1 MSTYLIIFLKSRF
14 LRKFRERLSIS
25 QQTTT
30 NLDRPDSENQC
41 DQNVDT
47 IIQMADTAH
56 QIQGFWPMTTH
67 YRKKLVAV
75 IALSFLSFTSPL
87 LLIRSAGAESVSA
100 PKASSKEISSLI
112 EKFKS
117 NDEKELDAAIEKLIK
132 IGEPAIPALIEAL
145 REENLLVRRS
155 VAQALGGNG
164 NRAIPALVKAS
175 KDSDV
180 KVRRNAVNV
189 LRDIMRYYVSQE
201 LSEAKN
207 AVPQLIPLLKDSDAE
222 VRRSAASVLGNI
234 GTEAKNAVPQLIPL
248 LKDFDAGVRSSAAFA
263 LGRIGAE
270 AKTVVPQLIPLL
282 KDSDADV
289 RSSAASALESMGAE
303 AKTVVPQL
311 IPLLKDS
318 DADVRNSAAFALG
331 NIGAEAKT
339 VVPQLILLLKDSDA
353 DVRKSAANALG
364 RIGAEAKTAVPQLII
379 LLKDSD
385 AGVRS
390 SAAYALGRIGAEAK
404 TAVPQLILLLKDS
417 NAEVRRDAADV
428 LGRIGAEAK
437 TAVPQLIILLKDSDA
452 GVRSS
457 AAYAL
462 ENIGAEAKTAV
473 PQLISLLKDSDA
485 GVRSNATDALENI
498 ALSLQEKAKT
508 LTPSELNQA
517 VFNLESALKI
527 LEESTPERDKSSS
540 YYDSQSKKKIPNLR
554 AYINVLKAEQNANL
568 FNLIS
573 QNQWV
578 VVTIIYLIFFPSLWF
593 AILRLRPLWLL
604 RINDA
609 LKPYE
614 FKLPETWGG
623 APVRIRDLTF
633 ISIFIYRP
641 RVLDSWVLAHIET
654 VREQFSQ
661 RNTVKSRATYIPVSF
676 ELDDKKLPQLRGQDL
691 PAIFTKKRICLLIW
705 GEGGIGK
712 TSIACQIADW
722 AMEPDKTQRLCKHLM
737 IPILI
742 EEELDSK
749 VAEGKHPFF
758 EAIRGQ
764 LKSITNHPTP
774 IAEELLQ
781 KLLQQR
787 RILVIADHFSEM
799 AETTQKEI
807 DPNAADFPINA
818 LVVTSRLDST
828 MGKANKNT
836 LHPLRIEGSELSA
849 FMEKYLDKLG
859 KLNLFNGSQFHYAC
873 GDLAKLLEEI
883 RIQGRST
890 TVLFAKLYA
899 DVLVAKMEGNKSGK
913 LPENIPD
920 LMLSYLNELNR
931 DMVENKLTDITVH
944 EDAKLLAW
952 ECLKLTY
959 RPTSTKILDAINALS
974 AFHSQDVDRRFNYL
988 QEKLH
993 LMQTNVPSKENVR
1006 FVLDPVAEYLA
1017 GLHLVDI
1024 YGENES
1030 KWRDFL
1036 IDADFQNSP
1045 EAIKGFMLAVRDC
1058 YLAKIPGAR
1067 DTNFLPKEIAA
1078 RYNVSIAVPPQSPQA
1093 VSPG

>member
-1 MSTYLIIFLKSRF
+1 MTKRYR
-14 LRKFRERLSIS
+14 
-25 QQTTT
+25 QT
-30 NLDRPDSENQC
+30 
-41 DQNVDT
+41 
-47 IIQMADTAH
+47 
-56 QIQGFWPMTTH
+56 
-67 YRKKLVAV
+67 LVAV

-87 LLIRSAGAESVSA
+87 LLIRNATAGIPSEPTAN
-100 PKASSKEISSLI
+100 PKEIASLI
-112 EKFKS
+112 KNLKS
-117 NDEKELDAAIEKLIK
+117 NNERELDATIKKLEK
-132 IGEPAIPALIEAL
+132 IGEPAIPALIEAFQDQ
-145 REENLLVRRS
+145 NLLVRRS
-155 VAQALGGNG
+155 AAQVLKQIAGP
-164 NRAIPALVKAS
+164 AIPALTKALKNS
-175 KDSDV
+175 GPDV
-180 KVRRNAVNV
+180 R
-189 LRDIMRYYVSQE
+189 
-201 LSEAKN
+201 
-207 AVPQLIPLLKDSDAE
+207 SDAT
-222 VRRSAASVLGNI
+222 S
-234 GTEAKNAVPQLIPL
+234 
-248 LKDFDAGVRSSAAFA
+248 A
-263 LGRIGAE
+263 LGSINAE
-270 AKTVVPQLIPLL
+270 AKTVVPQLVPLLKDSEANVRSSAAYGFKRIGTEAKDAVPQLILRLQDSDVGVRRDAAYALGSISAEPKTIVPQLVPLL
-282 KDSDADV
+282 KDSDARV
-289 RSSAASALESMGAE
+289 RRDAAY
-303 AKTVVPQL
+303 
-311 IPLLKDS
+311 
-318 DADVRNSAAFALG
+318 ALG
-331 NIGAEAKT
+331 SIGAEAKT
-339 VVPQLILLLKDSDA
+339 IVPQLILLLKDSDT
-353 DVRKSAANALG
+353 DVRRSATSALG
-364 RIGAEAKTAVPQLII
+364 
-379 LLKDSD
+379 SM
-385 AGVRS
+385 
-390 SAAYALGRIGAEAK
+390 GAEAK

-417 NAEVRRDAADV
+417 DTDVRISAASALGSMGAEAKTAVPQLILLLKDSDTDVRRSAASALGSMGAEAKTAVPQLILLLKDSDTDV
-428 LGRIGAEAK
+428 RISAASALGSIGAEAK
-437 TAVPQLIILLKDSDA
+437 TAVPQLIPLLKDSDTD
-452 GVRSS
+452 VRRS
-457 AAYAL
+457 ATSAL
-462 ENIGAEAKTAV
+462 GSIGAEAKAAV
-473 PQLISLLKDSDA
+473 SQLVPLLKDSDTD
-485 GVRSNATDALENI
+485 VRFSGAYALESI

-508 LTPSELNQA
+508 LTSQELSQ
-517 VFNLESALKI
+517 VISNLESALKI
-527 LEESTPERDKSSS
+527 LVEPQADF
-540 YYDSQSKKKIPNLR
+540 SKTTIANLR
-554 AYINVLKAEQNANL
+554 VYIKNLKAEQNANL

-578 VVTIIYLIFFPSLWF
+578 AATIIYLIFFPSLWF

-641 RVLDSWVLAHIET
+641 RVLDSWISAHIET
-654 VREQFSQ
+654 VREQFAQ

-722 AMEPDKTQRLCKHLM
+722 AMEPDKTKRLCKHLM

-742 EEELDSK
+742 EEELETK

-774 IAEELLQ
+774 ISEELLQ

-899 DVLVAKMEGNKSGK
+899 DVLVAKMEGNKSGN

-959 RPTSTKILDAINALS
+959 RPTSTKIQDAINTLS
-974 AFHSQDVDRRFNYL
+974 TFEPQDVERRFKYL
-988 QEKLH
+988 E
-993 LMQTNVPSKENVR
+993 
-1006 FVLDPVAEYLA
+1006 
-1017 GLHLVDI
+1017 
-1024 YGENES
+1024 
-1030 KWRDFL
+1030 
-1036 IDADFQNSP
+1036 
-1045 EAIKGFMLAVRDC
+1045 
-1058 YLAKIPGAR
+1058 
-1067 DTNFLPKEIAA
+1067 
-1078 RYNVSIAVPPQSPQA
+1078 
-1093 VSPG
+1093 

>member
-1 MSTYLIIFLKSRF
+1 
-14 LRKFRERLSIS
+14 
-25 QQTTT
+25 
-30 NLDRPDSENQC
+30 
-41 DQNVDT
+41 
-47 IIQMADTAH
+47 MADTAH

-67 YRKKLVAV
+67 YRKKIVAV

-87 LLIRSAGAESVSA
+87 LLIRSAVAESVSA
-100 PKASSKEISSLI
+100 AKASSKEISSLI
-112 EKFKS
+112 EKLKS
-117 NDEKELDAAIEKLIK
+117 NDEKELDAAIEKLVK

-145 REENLLVRRS
+145 REKNLLVRRS
-155 VAQALGGNG
+155 VAQVLGRNG
-164 NRAIPALVKAS
+164 NRAIPALVNAS

-180 KVRRNAVNV
+180 KLRRNAVNV
-189 LRDIMRYYVSQE
+189 LGEIMNGYRYVRE
-201 LSEAKN
+201 DLSEAKN
-207 AVPQLIPLLKDSDAE
+207 AVPQLIPLLKDSDAD
-222 VRRSAASVLGNI
+222 VRSSAARALGTM
-234 GTEAKNAVPQLIPL
+234 GAEAKNAVPQLIL
-248 LKDFDAGVRSSAAFA
+248 
-263 LGRIGAE
+263 
-270 AKTVVPQLIPLL
+270 LL

-289 RSSAASALESMGAE
+289 RSSAASALGNIPAKH
-303 AKTVVPQL
+303 KTVVPQL

-318 DADVRNSAAFALG
+318 DAGVRSSAARALENMGAEAAKTAMPQLILLIKDSDINVRRSATSALQNIGAEAKTAVPQLILLLKDSDINVRSNAADVLGSIGAEAKTAVPQLIPLLKDSDAVVRLSATSALRRIGAEAKTAMPQLIPLLKDSDIFMRSNAADVLG

-339 VVPQLILLLKDSDA
+339 AVPQLILLLKDSDA
-353 DVRKSAANALG
+353 DVRSNAA
-364 RIGAEAKTAVPQLII
+364 RV
-379 LLKDSD
+379 
-385 AGVRS
+385 
-390 SAAYALGRIGAEAK
+390 LGRIGAEAK

-417 NAEVRRDAADV
+417 DINVGRSATKA
-428 LGRIGAEAK
+428 LGSMGAEAK
-437 TAVPQLIILLKDSDA
+437 TAVPQLILLLKDSDKL
-452 GVRSS
+452 RTS

-462 ENIGAEAKTAV
+462 E
-473 PQLISLLKDSDA
+473 D
-485 GVRSNATDALENI
+485 I
-498 ALSLQEKAKT
+498 ALSLQEKANT
-508 LTPSELNQA
+508 LTPSQLNQA
-517 VFNLESALKI
+517 VSNLESALKI
-527 LEESTPERDKSSS
+527 LEPYEAERDDQYISVDDESV
-540 YYDSQSKKKIPNLR
+540 KKRTIANLR
-554 AYINVLKAEQNANL
+554 VYIKNLKAEQNAKL
-568 FNLIS
+568 FNLMS

-578 VVTIIYLIFFPSLWF
+578 AATIIYLIFFPSLWF

-641 RVLDSWVLAHIET
+641 RVLDSWVSAHIET
-654 VREQFSQ
+654 VREQFAQ

-691 PAIFTKKRICLLIW
+691 PTIFTKKRICLLIW

-722 AMEPDKTQRLCKHLM
+722 AMERDKTQRLCKHLM

-749 VAEGKHPFF
+749 VAAGKHPFF

-899 DVLVAKMEGNKSGK
+899 DVLVAKMEGNKTGK

-959 RPTSTKILDAINALS
+959 RPTSTKIEDAINALS
-974 AFHSQDVDRRFNYL
+974 AFNSQDVERRFNYL

-993 LMQTNVPSKENVR
+993 LIQTNVPSKENIR

-1024 YGENES
+1024 YGEDES
-1030 KWRDFL
+1030 KWRDFI

-1078 RYNVSIAVPPQSPQA
+1078 RYNVLITVPLQSPQA

>member
-1 MSTYLIIFLKSRF
+1 MSIGKLIQISNFQFISKSASP
-14 LRKFRERLSIS
+14 LTS
-25 QQTTT
+25 T
-30 NLDRPDSENQC
+30 NLERPDSGNQF
-41 DQNVDT
+41 DENVDT

-56 QIQGFWPMTTH
+56 KIQGFWPMTTR

-87 LLIRSAGAESVSA
+87 LLIRSAAAESVSA

-112 EKFKS
+112 EKLKS
-117 NDEKELDAAIEKLIK
+117 NDEKELDAAIEKLVK
-132 IGEPAIPALIEAL
+132 IGEPAIPDLIEAL
-145 REENLLVRRS
+145 QDKNLLVRRS
-155 VAQALGGNG
+155 VTHVLQRNGG
-164 NRAIPALVKAS
+164 RAIPGLVKAL

-180 KVRRNAVNV
+180 KVRRNSVNV
-189 LRDIMRYYVSQE
+189 LKTIVGKRFLPEQS
-201 LSEAKN
+201 SEAKN

-222 VRRSAASVLGNI
+222 VRNTAASALGSM
-234 GTEAKNAVPQLIPL
+234 GAEAKIAVPQLILL
-248 LKDFDAGVRSSAAFA
+248 LKDSDAGVRRSAAYA
-263 LGRIGAE
+263 LGEIGAE
-270 AKTVVPQLIPLL
+270 AKTAVPQLIPLL
-282 KDSDADV
+282 KDSDAYV
-289 RSSAASALESMGAE
+289 RSNTAFALRSIGAE
-303 AKTVVPQL
+303 AKTAVPQL
-311 IPLLKDS
+311 ILLLKDSYAEVRINAADVLGSIGAEAKTAVPQLLLLLKDS
-318 DADVRNSAAFALG
+318 DIRVRGSSAEALG
-331 NIGAEAKT
+331 KIGAEAQT
-339 VVPQLILLLKDSDA
+339 VVPQLILLLKDSDT
-353 DVRKSAANALG
+353 LG
-364 RIGAEAKTAVPQLII
+364 QIGA
-379 LLKDSD
+379 
-385 AGVRS
+385 
-390 SAAYALGRIGAEAK
+390 ALTLGQIGAEAK

-417 NAEVRRDAADV
+417 NA
-428 LGRIGAEAK
+428 
-437 TAVPQLIILLKDSDA
+437 S
-452 GVRSS
+452 VRSS
-457 AAYAL
+457 AASAL
-462 ENIGAEAKTAV
+462 E
-473 PQLISLLKDSDA
+473 S
-485 GVRSNATDALENI
+485 I

-517 VFNLESALKI
+517 VSNLESALKI
-527 LEESTPERDKSSS
+527 LEQYKPKRDDRYFSEREGENKR
-540 YYDSQSKKKIPNLR
+540 KIANLR
-554 AYINVLKAEQNANL
+554 VYIKNLKAEQNAKL

-578 VVTIIYLIFFPSLWF
+578 AATIIYLIFFPSLWF

-641 RVLDSWVLAHIET
+641 RVLDSWVSAHIET
-654 VREQFSQ
+654 VREQFAQ

-676 ELDDKKLPQLRGQDL
+676 ELDDKKLPLLRGQDL

-722 AMEPDKTQRLCKHLM
+722 AMEPDKTKRLCKHLM

-787 RILVIADHFSEM
+787 RILVVVDHFSEM

-859 KLNLFNGSQFHYAC
+859 KLSLFNGSQFHYVC

-899 DVLVAKMEGNKSGK
+899 DVLIAKMEGVKDQN
-913 LPENIPD
+913 LPQNIPD
-920 LMLSYLNELNR
+920 LMLAYLKELNR
-931 DMVENKLTDITVH
+931 DVAENKLTNRTVY
-944 EDAKLLAW
+944 EDAQLLAW

-959 RPTSTKILDAINALS
+959 RPASTKIKDAINALS
-974 AFHSQDVDRRFNYL
+974 VLNSQNAEQRLNYL
-988 QEKLH
+988 EDKLH
-993 LMQTNVPSKENVR
+993 LLQTNLPSQENIR

-1017 GLHLVDI
+1017 GLHLVETYED
-1024 YGENES
+1024 NES

-1036 IDADFQNSP
+1036 IDADFQNAP
-1045 EAIKGFMLAVRDC
+1045 EAIKGFMFAVRDC
-1058 YLAKIPGAR
+1058 YLAKIPSAK
-1067 DTNFLPKEIAA
+1067 DTDFLPQQITS
-1078 RYNVSIAVPPQSPQA
+1078 RYNITITAVA
-1093 VSPG
+1093 VSP

>member
-1 MSTYLIIFLKSRF
+1 
-14 LRKFRERLSIS
+14 
-25 QQTTT
+25 
-30 NLDRPDSENQC
+30 
-41 DQNVDT
+41 
-47 IIQMADTAH
+47 
-56 QIQGFWPMTTH
+56 MTTR

-100 PKASSKEISSLI
+100 QKASSKEISSLI
-112 EKFKS
+112 QKLKS
-117 NDEKELDAAIEKLIK
+117 NDEREIDAAIEKLIK
-132 IGEPAIPALIEAL
+132 IGEPAIPALTEAL
-145 REENLLVRRS
+145 QDKNSLVGRS
-155 VAQALGGNG
+155 AAEVLAKIGPP
-164 NRAIPALVKAS
+164 AIPALAKGLKNSDPFVRIISAS
-175 KDSDV
+175 ALERIRAEAKTAVPLLVPALKDSEAR
-180 KVRRNAVNV
+180 VRSSAASA
-189 LRDIMRYYVSQE
+189 LGS
-201 LSEAKN
+201 LGAEAKT
-207 AVPQLIPLLKDSDAE
+207 AVPQLIPLLKDSDAN
-222 VRRSAASVLGNI
+222 VRFTATSALGKI
-234 GTEAKNAVPQLIPL
+234 GTEAKMAVPQLIPL
-248 LKDFDAGVRSSAAFA
+248 LKDFKAYVRGSAASA
-263 LGRIGAE
+263 LESIGAE

-282 KDSDADV
+282 KDSDASV
-289 RSSAASALESMGAE
+289 RFSAASAL
-303 AKTVVPQL
+303 K
-311 IPLLKDS
+311 K
-318 DADVRNSAAFALG
+318 
-331 NIGAEAKT
+331 IGAEAKT
-339 VVPQLILLLKDSDA
+339 VVPQLVPLLKDSDA
-353 DVRKSAANALG
+353 KMRSSAAFVLGSIAAEAKTTVPQLIPLLQDSQADVRISVASALG
-364 RIGAEAKTAVPQLII
+364 DIGVEAKTAVPQLIP
-379 LLKDSD
+379 LLQDSQAD
-385 AGVRS
+385 VRI
-390 SAAYALGRIGAEAK
+390 SATEALG
-404 TAVPQLILLLKDS
+404 
-417 NAEVRRDAADV
+417 
-428 LGRIGAEAK
+428 
-437 TAVPQLIILLKDSDA
+437 
-452 GVRSS
+452 
-457 AAYAL
+457 
-462 ENIGAEAKTAV
+462 NIGAEAKAAV
-473 PQLISLLKDSDA
+473 PQLIPLLKDSNPVVPSRAASALGKIGAEAKAAVPQLIPLLQDSQA
-485 GVRSNATDALENI
+485 DVRSSATYALESI

-508 LTPSELNQA
+508 LTSAELNQA
-517 VFNLESALKI
+517 VSNLESALKI
-527 LEESTPERDKSSS
+527 LAEPKA
-540 YYDSQSKKKIPNLR
+540 DSQTTIANLR
-554 AYINVLKAEQNANL
+554 AYLSILKAEQNARL
-568 FNLIS
+568 FNVIT

-578 VVTIIYLIFFPSLWF
+578 AATIIYLIFFPSLWF

-633 ISIFIYRP
+633 ISFFIYRP
-641 RVLDSWVLAHIET
+641 RVLDFWVSAHIET
-654 VREQFSQ
+654 VREQFAQ
-661 RNTVKSRATYIPVSF
+661 RNTVKSHATYIPVSF
-676 ELDDKKLPQLRGQDL
+676 ELDEKKLPQLRGQDL

-749 VAEGKHPFF
+749 VAAGKNPFF

-787 RILVIADHFSEM
+787 RILVIVDHFSEM
-799 AETTQKEI
+799 AETTKKEI

-818 LVVTSRLDST
+818 LIVTSRLDST

-899 DVLVAKMEGNKSGK
+899 DVLVAKMEGNKSGN

-952 ECLKLTY
+952 ECLRLTY
-959 RPTSTKILDAINALS
+959 RPASTKIPDAINALS
-974 AFHSQDVDRRFNYL
+974 VFNSQDVDRRFNYL

-993 LMQTNVPSKENVR
+993 LIQTNVPSKENVR

-1024 YGENES
+1024 YGEDES

-1058 YLAKIPGAR
+1058 YLAKIPGAK
-1067 DTNFLPKEIAA
+1067 DTDFLQQEITS
-1078 RYNVSIAVPPQSPQA
+1078 RYNITIAVPLQSPQA

>member
-1 MSTYLIIFLKSRF
+1 
-14 LRKFRERLSIS
+14 
-25 QQTTT
+25 
-30 NLDRPDSENQC
+30 
-41 DQNVDT
+41 
-47 IIQMADTAH
+47 
-56 QIQGFWPMTTH
+56 MTTH

-100 PKASSKEISSLI
+100 AKASSKEISSLI

-117 NDEKELDAAIEKLIK
+117 NDERESEVAIEKLGK

-145 REENLLVRRS
+145 RDRNLLVRQS
-155 VAQALGGNG
+155 AADALSRIGA
-164 NRAIPALVKAS
+164 RAIPALVKAL

-180 KVRRNAVNV
+180 KVRRNAVN
-189 LRDIMRYYVSQE
+189 LLTQIMNGYRYRWQKF
-201 LSEAKN
+201 SEAKN
-207 AVPQLIPLLKDSDAE
+207 AVPQLIPLLKDSDA
-222 VRRSAASVLGNI
+222 
-234 GTEAKNAVPQLIPL
+234 
-248 LKDFDAGVRSSAAFA
+248 GVRSSAASA
-263 LGRIGAE
+263 LGNIGAE
-270 AKTVVPQLIPLL
+270 AKTAVPQLIPLL
-282 KDSDADV
+282 KDSDAGV
-289 RSSAASALESMGAE
+289 RSSAASALGSIGAE
-303 AKTVVPQL
+303 AKTAVPQL

-318 DADVRNSAAFALG
+318 DAGVRSSAASALG
-331 NIGAEAKT
+331 SIGAETKTAVPQLIPLLKDSDRNVRSSAARALGSMGAEAKT
-339 VVPQLILLLKDSDA
+339 TVPQLILLLKDSDA
-353 DVRKSAANALG
+353 DVRSSAAYALG
-364 RIGAEAKTAVPQLII
+364 NIGAEAKTAVPQLIPLLKDSDAGVRISAAYALGSIGAEAKTAVPQLII
-379 LLKDSD
+379 LLKDSNTN
-385 AGVRS
+385 VRS
-390 SAAYALGRIGAEAK
+390 SAAY
-404 TAVPQLILLLKDS
+404 
-417 NAEVRRDAADV
+417 
-428 LGRIGAEAK
+428 
-437 TAVPQLIILLKDSDA
+437 
-452 GVRSS
+452 
-457 AAYAL
+457 
-462 ENIGAEAKTAV
+462 
-473 PQLISLLKDSDA
+473 
-485 GVRSNATDALENI
+485 ALENI

-517 VFNLESALKI
+517 VSNLESVLKS
-527 LEESTPERDKSSS
+527 LQQSKPEGDKSFVDSDS
-540 YYDSQSKKKIPNLR
+540 YEKRLIANLR
-554 AYINVLKAEQNANL
+554 VYIKNLKAEQNAKL

-578 VVTIIYLIFFPSLWF
+578 AAAIIYLIFFPSLWF

-654 VREQFSQ
+654 VREQFAQ

-722 AMEPDKTQRLCKHLM
+722 AMEPDKTKRLCKHLM

-749 VAEGKHPFF
+749 VAQGKHPFF

-774 IAEELLQ
+774 ISEELLQ

-899 DVLVAKMEGNKSGK
+899 DVLVAKMEGNKSGN

-959 RPTSTKILDAINALS
+959 RPTSTKIPDAINALS
-974 AFHSQDVDRRFNYL
+974 AFHSQDVERRFNYL

-1024 YGENES
+1024 YGKDES

>member
-1 MSTYLIIFLKSRF
+1 
-14 LRKFRERLSIS
+14 
-25 QQTTT
+25 
-30 NLDRPDSENQC
+30 
-41 DQNVDT
+41 
-47 IIQMADTAH
+47 
-56 QIQGFWPMTTH
+56 MTTH

-87 LLIRSAGAESVSA
+87 LLIRSAAAESVS
-100 PKASSKEISSLI
+100 PQKASSKEISSLI
-112 EKFKS
+112 EKLKS
-117 NDEKELDAAIEKLIK
+117 NDEKELDAAIEKLEK
-132 IGEPAIPALIEAL
+132 IGEPAIPALTEAL
-145 REENLLVRRS
+145 QDKNSLIGRSAAEVLAKIGPPAVPALAKGLKNSDPYVRIIAVS
-155 VAQALGGNG
+155 ALGRI
-164 NRAIPALVKAS
+164 RAEAKTAVPLLLPAL
-175 KDSDV
+175 KDSEAR
-180 KVRRNAVNV
+180 VRTIAASA
-189 LRDIMRYYVSQE
+189 LGS
-201 LSEAKN
+201 LGAEAKT
-207 AVPQLIPLLKDSDAE
+207 AVPQLIPLLKDSDAN
-222 VRRSAASVLGNI
+222 VRFTAAS
-234 GTEAKNAVPQLIPL
+234 
-248 LKDFDAGVRSSAAFA
+248 
-263 LGRIGAE
+263 
-270 AKTVVPQLIPLL
+270 
-282 KDSDADV
+282 
-289 RSSAASALESMGAE
+289 
-303 AKTVVPQL
+303 
-311 IPLLKDS
+311 
-318 DADVRNSAAFALG
+318 
-331 NIGAEAKT
+331 
-339 VVPQLILLLKDSDA
+339 
-353 DVRKSAANALG
+353 ALG
-364 RIGAEAKTAVPQLII
+364 RIGAEAKTAVPQLIP
-379 LLKDSD
+379 LLKDFKAYVRGSAASALGEIGAEAKTVVPQLIPLIKDSD
-385 AGVRS
+385 AGVRN
-390 SAAYALGRIGAEAK
+390 SAASALRNIGAEAK
-404 TAVPQLILLLKDS
+404 TVVPQLVPLLKDS
-417 NAEVRRDAADV
+417 EANVRV
-428 LGRIGAEAK
+428 
-437 TAVPQLIILLKDSDA
+437 
-452 GVRSS
+452 S
-457 AAYAL
+457 AASAL
-462 ENIGAEAKTAV
+462 RNIGAEAKTAV
-473 PQLISLLKDSDA
+473 PQLIPLLKDSQA
-485 GVRSNATDALENI
+485 NVRISAASALGNIGAEAKAAVPQLIPLLKDSEADVRISATEALGNIGAEAKAAVPQLIPLLKDSNPVVPSRAASALGKIGAEAKAAVSQLVPLLKDSEENVRFSGAYALESI
-498 ALSLQEKAKT
+498 GLSLQEKAKT
-508 LTPSELNQA
+508 LTSQELSQ
-517 VFNLESALKI
+517 VISNLESALKI
-527 LEESTPERDKSSS
+527 LAEPKADF
-540 YYDSQSKKKIPNLR
+540 SQSTIANLR
-554 AYINVLKAEQNANL
+554 VYIYVLKAEQNAKF

-578 VVTIIYLIFFPSLWF
+578 AAAIIYLIFFPFLWF

-641 RVLDSWVLAHIET
+641 RVLDAWVSAHIKT
-654 VREQFSQ
+654 VREQFSK
-661 RNTVKSRATYIPVSF
+661 RNTVKTRANYIPVSF
-676 ELDDKKLPQLRGQDL
+676 QLDDRKLPLLSGQDL
-691 PAIFTKKRICLLIW
+691 PLIFTKERICLLIW

-712 TSIACQIADW
+712 TSIACQIADR
-722 AMEPDKTQRLCKHLM
+722 AMEPDRTKRLCKHLM

-749 VAEGKHPFF
+749 VAAGKHPFF

-774 IAEELLQ
+774 ISEELLQ

-859 KLNLFNGSQFHYAC
+859 KLDLFNGSQFHYAC

-959 RPTSTKILDAINALS
+959 RPTSTKIEDAINALS
-974 AFHSQDVDRRFNYL
+974 AFNSQDVDRRFNYL

-1058 YLAKIPGAR
+1058 YLAKIPGAK
-1067 DTNFLPKEIAA
+1067 DTDFLPKAIAA
-1078 RYNVSIAVPPQSPQA
+1078 RYNVSIAVTPQSPQA

>member
-1 MSTYLIIFLKSRF
+1 
-14 LRKFRERLSIS
+14 
-25 QQTTT
+25 
-30 NLDRPDSENQC
+30 
-41 DQNVDT
+41 
-47 IIQMADTAH
+47 
-56 QIQGFWPMTTH
+56 MTTH

-100 PKASSKEISSLI
+100 AKASSKEISSLI
-112 EKFKS
+112 QKLKS
-117 NDEKELDAAIEKLIK
+117 NDEKELDAAIEKLVK
-132 IGEPAIPALIEAL
+132 IGEPAIPALIESL
-145 REENLLVRRS
+145 RDKNLVVRQSASQVLER
-155 VAQALGGNG
+155 NG
-164 NRAIPALVKAS
+164 PQSIPALVKAS
-175 KDSDV
+175 KNSDV
-180 KVRRNAVNV
+180 KVRRNAVN
-189 LRDIMRYYVSQE
+189 LLKIIMSQNYDWSGSWQE
-201 LSEAKN
+201 LKTSAVPQLIFLLKDSDADVRSSAARALGNIPAKAKTVVPQLIFLLKDSDAEVRYSAAYALGSMGAEAKT
-207 AVPQLIPLLKDSDAE
+207 AVPQLIPLLKDSNAD
-222 VRRSAASVLGNI
+222 VRRSAAS
-234 GTEAKNAVPQLIPL
+234 
-248 LKDFDAGVRSSAAFA
+248 A
-263 LGRIGAE
+263 LGSIAE

-282 KDSDADV
+282 KDSDAGV
-289 RSSAASALESMGAE
+289 RSSAANALGSMGAE

-311 IPLLKDS
+311 ILLMKDS
-318 DADVRNSAAFALG
+318 DAGVRSSAANALG

-339 VVPQLILLLKDSDA
+339 VVPQLILLMKDSDAEVRSRAADALENIGKKAKTALPQLILLLKDSDA
-353 DVRKSAANALG
+353 DVRSSAANVLG
-364 RIGAEAKTAVPQLII
+364 NIGAEAKTAVPQLIPLI
-379 LLKDSD
+379 KDSD

-390 SAAYALGRIGAEAK
+390 NAASALGNIGAEAKTAVPQLILLLQDSDGNVRSSATKALGSMGAEAK

-417 NAEVRRDAADV
+417 DK
-428 LGRIGAEAK
+428 L
-437 TAVPQLIILLKDSDA
+437 
-452 GVRSS
+452 RSS
-457 AAYAL
+457 AAY
-462 ENIGAEAKTAV
+462 
-473 PQLISLLKDSDA
+473 
-485 GVRSNATDALENI
+485 ALENI

-517 VFNLESALKI
+517 VSNLESALKI
-527 LEESTPERDKSSS
+527 FEQYEPERDDEYVSVDGSV
-540 YYDSQSKKKIPNLR
+540 KKRTIANLR
-554 AYINVLKAEQNANL
+554 VYIKNLKAEQNANL

-578 VVTIIYLIFFPSLWF
+578 AAAIIYLIFFPSLWF

-641 RVLDSWVLAHIET
+641 RVLDSWVSAHIET

-691 PAIFTKKRICLLIW
+691 PSIFTKKRICLLIW

-722 AMEPDKTQRLCKHLM
+722 AMEPDKTKRLCKHLM

-749 VAEGKHPFF
+749 VAEGKNPFF

-774 IAEELLQ
+774 ISEELLQ

-828 MGKANKNT
+828 MSKANKNT

-899 DVLVAKMEGNKSGK
+899 DVLVAKMEGNKTGK

-959 RPTSTKILDAINALS
+959 RPTSTKIEDAINALS

-988 QEKLH
+988 EEKLH
-993 LMQTNVPSKENVR
+993 LIQTNVPSKENIR

-1024 YGENES
+1024 YGEDEI
-1030 KWRDFL
+1030 KWRDFI

-1078 RYNVSIAVPPQSPQA
+1078 RYNVLITVPPQHPPA

>member
-1 MSTYLIIFLKSRF
+1 
-14 LRKFRERLSIS
+14 
-25 QQTTT
+25 
-30 NLDRPDSENQC
+30 
-41 DQNVDT
+41 V
-47 IIQMADTAH
+47 
-56 QIQGFWPMTTH
+56 
-67 YRKKLVAV
+67 
-75 IALSFLSFTSPL
+75 
-87 LLIRSAGAESVSA
+87 RS
-100 PKASSKEISSLI
+100 KA
-112 EKFKS
+112 
-117 NDEKELDAAIEKLIK
+117 
-132 IGEPAIPALIEAL
+132 
-145 REENLLVRRS
+145 
-155 VAQALGGNG
+155 
-164 NRAIPALVKAS
+164 
-175 KDSDV
+175 
-180 KVRRNAVNV
+180 
-189 LRDIMRYYVSQE
+189 
-201 LSEAKN
+201 
-207 AVPQLIPLLKDSDAE
+207 
-222 VRRSAASVLGNI
+222 
-234 GTEAKNAVPQLIPL
+234 
-248 LKDFDAGVRSSAAFA
+248 AGV
-263 LGRIGAE
+263 
-270 AKTVVPQLIPLL
+270 
-282 KDSDADV
+282 
-289 RSSAASALESMGAE
+289 
-303 AKTVVPQL
+303 
-311 IPLLKDS
+311 
-318 DADVRNSAAFALG
+318 
-331 NIGAEAKT
+331 
-339 VVPQLILLLKDSDA
+339 
-353 DVRKSAANALG
+353 
-364 RIGAEAKTAVPQLII
+364 
-379 LLKDSD
+379 
-385 AGVRS
+385 
-390 SAAYALGRIGAEAK
+390 LGRIGAEAK

-417 NAEVRRDAADV
+417 DINVRSSATNA
-428 LGRIGAEAK
+428 LGSMGAEAK
-437 TAVPQLIILLKDSDA
+437 TAVPQLILLLKNSDKS
-452 GVRSS
+452 RSS
-457 AAYAL
+457 AAY
-462 ENIGAEAKTAV
+462 
-473 PQLISLLKDSDA
+473 
-485 GVRSNATDALENI
+485 ALENI

-517 VFNLESALKI
+517 VSNLESALKI
-527 LEESTPERDKSSS
+527 LEQYEPERDDEYVSTDESV
-540 YYDSQSKKKIPNLR
+540 KKRTVANLR

-568 FNLIS
+568 LNLIS
-573 QNQWV
+573 QNKWV
-578 VVTIIYLIFFPSLWF
+578 AAAIIYLIFFPSLWF

-641 RVLDSWVLAHIET
+641 RVLDSWVSAHIKT

-722 AMEPDKTQRLCKHLM
+722 AMERDKTKRLCKHLM

-749 VAEGKHPFF
+749 VAAGKHPFF

-799 AETTQKEI
+799 AETTQKQI

-828 MGKANKNT
+828 MGKINKNT

-859 KLNLFNGSQFHYAC
+859 KLNLFNGSQFHYVC

-899 DVLVAKMEGNKSGK
+899 DVLIAKMEGIKDEK
-913 LPENIPD
+913 LPQNIPD
-920 LMLSYLNELNR
+920 LMLAYLKELNR
-931 DMVENKLTDITVH
+931 DVAEHKLTDRTVY
-944 EDAKLLAW
+944 EDAQLLAW

-959 RPTSTKILDAINALS
+959 RPASTKIKDAINALS
-974 AFHSQDVDRRFNYL
+974 VLNLQNAEQRLSYL
-988 QEKLH
+988 EEKLH
-993 LMQTNVPSKENVR
+993 LIQTNLPSQENVR

-1017 GLHLVDI
+1017 GLHLVENYDR
-1024 YGENES
+1024 NES

-1036 IDADFQNSP
+1036 IDADFQNAP

-1058 YLAKIPGAR
+1058 YLAKIPGAK
-1067 DTNFLPKEIAA
+1067 DTDFLPQEITS
-1078 RYNVSIAVPPQSPQA
+1078 RYNITIAVPPQSPQT
-1093 VSPG
+1093 VLPG

>member
-1 MSTYLIIFLKSRF
+1 
-14 LRKFRERLSIS
+14 
-25 QQTTT
+25 
-30 NLDRPDSENQC
+30 
-41 DQNVDT
+41 
-47 IIQMADTAH
+47 MAE
-56 QIQGFWPMTTH
+56 IPN
-67 YRKKLVAV
+67 
-75 IALSFLSFTSPL
+75 TS
-87 LLIRSAGAESVSA
+87 
-100 PKASSKEISSLI
+100 KASYQEINSLI
-112 EKFKS
+112 KQLKS
-117 NDEKELDAAIEKLIK
+117 NDEKELDAAMEKLGK
-132 IGEPAIPALIEAL
+132 IGEPAIPALMESL
-145 REENLLVRRS
+145 QDKNLLVRRS
-155 VAQALGGNG
+155 AAQILKEIGVP
-164 NRAIPALVKAS
+164 AIPALVKAL

-189 LRDIMRYYVSQE
+189 LKEIIRYWYVLQE

-207 AVPQLIPLLKDSDAE
+207 AVPQLIPLLKDSDAD
-222 VRRSAASVLGNI
+222 VRRSAAS
-234 GTEAKNAVPQLIPL
+234 T
-248 LKDFDAGVRSSAAFA
+248 
-263 LGRIGAE
+263 
-270 AKTVVPQLIPLL
+270 
-282 KDSDADV
+282 
-289 RSSAASALESMGAE
+289 
-303 AKTVVPQL
+303 
-311 IPLLKDS
+311 
-318 DADVRNSAAFALG
+318 LG
-331 NIGAEAKT
+331 NIGAEAKNA
-339 VVPQLILLLKDSDA
+339 VPQLILLLKDSDT
-353 DVRKSAANALG
+353 DVRRSAG
-364 RIGAEAKTAVPQLII
+364 
-379 LLKDSD
+379 
-385 AGVRS
+385 
-390 SAAYALGRIGAEAK
+390 
-404 TAVPQLILLLKDS
+404 
-417 NAEVRRDAADV
+417 DV

-437 TAVPQLIILLKDSDA
+437 TAVPQLIPLLKDSDA
-452 GVRSS
+452 NVRSS
-457 AAYAL
+457 A
-462 ENIGAEAKTAV
+462 
-473 PQLISLLKDSDA
+473 P
-485 GVRSNATDALENI
+485 DALENI
-498 ALSLQEKAKT
+498 ALSLQEKANT

-517 VFNLESALKI
+517 VSSLESALKI
-527 LEESTPERDKSSS
+527 LEESKPEGDNSILYIDSDKKR
-540 YYDSQSKKKIPNLR
+540 QIGNLR
-554 AYINVLKAEQNANL
+554 VYIKNLKAEQNANL
-568 FNLIS
+568 FNLIR

-578 VVTIIYLIFFPSLWF
+578 AATIIYLIFFPSLWF

-654 VREQFSQ
+654 VREQFVQ

-749 VAEGKHPFF
+749 VAAGKHPFF

-807 DPNAADFPINA
+807 DPNAADFSINA

-859 KLNLFNGSQFHYAC
+859 KLIFFNGSQFHYAC

-899 DVLVAKMEGNKSGK
+899 DVLVAKMEGNKTGN

-959 RPTSTKILDAINALS
+959 RPTSTKMNDAINALS
-974 AFHSQDVDRRFNYL
+974 AFHSQDVERRFNYL

-993 LMQTNVPSKENVR
+993 LIQTNVPSKENVR

-1024 YGENES
+1024 YGEDER

-1058 YLAKIPGAR
+1058 YLAKIPGAK
-1067 DTNFLPKEIAA
+1067 DTNFLPKAIAA
-1078 RYNVSIAVPPQSPQA
+1078 RYNVLITVPPQSP
-1093 VSPG
+1093 

>member
-1 MSTYLIIFLKSRF
+1 
-14 LRKFRERLSIS
+14 
-25 QQTTT
+25 
-30 NLDRPDSENQC
+30 
-41 DQNVDT
+41 
-47 IIQMADTAH
+47 
-56 QIQGFWPMTTH
+56 MTTR
-67 YRKKLVAV
+67 YRKRLVAV
-75 IALSFLSFTSPL
+75 IAVSFLSFTSPL
-87 LLIRSAGAESVSA
+87 LLIRNATAGIVDEPTVN
-100 PKASSKEISSLI
+100 PKEIASLI
-112 EKFKS
+112 EKLKT
-117 NDEKELDAAIEKLIK
+117 NDERELDAAINKLGQ
-132 IGEPAIPALIEAL
+132 IGKPAIPALMKAL
-145 REENLLVRRS
+145 QDQNLLVRRS
-155 VAQALGGNG
+155 AAEVLTKIGYPAIPDLAKALNNPDAGVRSSAASALGSIG
-164 NRAIPALVKAS
+164 A
-175 KDSDV
+175 
-180 KVRRNAVNV
+180 
-189 LRDIMRYYVSQE
+189 
-201 LSEAKN
+201 EAKM
-207 AVPQLIPLLKDSDAE
+207 AVPQLITLLKDFKAYVRGSAASALGEIGAESKTAAPQLIPLLKDSDAE
-222 VRRSAASVLGNI
+222 VRFRAAY
-234 GTEAKNAVPQLIPL
+234 A
-248 LKDFDAGVRSSAAFA
+248 LKK
-263 LGRIGAE
+263 IGAE
-270 AKTVVPQLIPLL
+270 AKTVVPHLVPLL
-282 KDSDADV
+282 KDSDAKM
-289 RSSAASALESMGAE
+289 RSSAAFVLGSIGAE
-303 AKTVVPQL
+303 AKTTVPQL
-311 IPLLKDS
+311 IPLLQDS
-318 DADVRNSAAFALG
+318 DAEVRISVASALGNIGVEAKAAVPQLIPLLQDSHEGVRGSATQALG
-331 NIGAEAKT
+331 NIGAEAK
-339 VVPQLILLLKDSDA
+339 A
-353 DVRKSAANALG
+353 
-364 RIGAEAKTAVPQLII
+364 AVPQLIP
-379 LLKDSD
+379 LLTDSNPF
-385 AGVRS
+385 VPSR
-390 SAAYALGRIGAEAK
+390 AAYALGSIGAEAK

-417 NAEVRRDAADV
+417 DADVRR
-428 LGRIGAEAK
+428 
-437 TAVPQLIILLKDSDA
+437 
-452 GVRSS
+452 S
-457 AAYAL
+457 AA
-462 ENIGAEAKTAV
+462 
-473 PQLISLLKDSDA
+473 S
-485 GVRSNATDALENI
+485 ALENI

-517 VFNLESALKI
+517 VSNLESALKI
-527 LEESTPERDKSSS
+527 LEESTPEADKSSLD
-540 YYDSQSKKKIPNLR
+540 YDSQSKKIIPNFR
-554 AYINVLKAEQNANL
+554 VYIKNLKAEQNANL

-578 VVTIIYLIFFPSLWF
+578 AATIIYLIFFPSLWF

-641 RVLDSWVLAHIET
+641 RVLDSWISAHIET
-654 VREQFSQ
+654 VREQFAQ
-661 RNTVKSRATYIPVSF
+661 RNTVKNRATYIPVSF

-691 PAIFTKKRICLLIW
+691 PTIFTKKRICLLIW

-722 AMEPDKTQRLCKHLM
+722 AMEPDKTKRLCKHLM

-742 EEELDSK
+742 EEELETK

-774 IAEELLQ
+774 ISEELLQ

-807 DPNAADFPINA
+807 NPNAADFPVNA

-828 MGKANKNT
+828 MGQANKNT
-836 LHPLRIEGSELSA
+836 LHPLRIEGSELSS

-899 DVLVAKMEGNKSGK
+899 DVLVAKMEGNKTGK

-959 RPTSTKILDAINALS
+959 RPTSTKIQDAINALS
-974 AFHSQDVDRRFNYL
+974 AFDPQDVERRFKYL
-988 QEKLH
+988 EEKLH

-1024 YGENES
+1024 YGEDEN
-1030 KWRDFL
+1030 KWCDFL
-1036 IDADFQNSP
+1036 IYADFQNPP

-1058 YLAKIPGAR
+1058 YLAKIPGAK
-1067 DTNFLPKEIAA
+1067 DTDFLPKQIEN
-1078 RYNVSIAVPPQSPQA
+1078 RYNVLIAVPPQSP
-1093 VSPG
+1093 

>member
-1 MSTYLIIFLKSRF
+1 
-14 LRKFRERLSIS
+14 
-25 QQTTT
+25 
-30 NLDRPDSENQC
+30 
-41 DQNVDT
+41 
-47 IIQMADTAH
+47 
-56 QIQGFWPMTTH
+56 MTKH
-67 YRKKLVAV
+67 YRQRLVAV
-75 IALSFLSFTSPL
+75 IALSFLSFISPL
-87 LLIRSAGAESVSA
+87 LLTRNARAGIVDEPTAN
-100 PKASSKEISSLI
+100 PKEIVSLI
-112 EKFKS
+112 EKLKT
-117 NDEKELDAAIEKLIK
+117 NDEREIDAAIEKLIK
-132 IGEPAIPALIEAL
+132 IDEPAIPALIEAL
-145 REENLLVRRS
+145 RDRNLLVRRS
-155 VAQALGGNG
+155 AAQVLAKIGHP
-164 NRAIPALVKAS
+164 AIPDLAKAL
-175 KDSDV
+175 
-180 KVRRNAVNV
+180 NN
-189 LRDIMRYYVSQE
+189 
-201 LSEAKN
+201 
-207 AVPQLIPLLKDSDAE
+207 P
-222 VRRSAASVLGNI
+222 
-234 GTEAKNAVPQLIPL
+234 
-248 LKDFDAGVRSSAAFA
+248 DAGVRSSAASALGGIGPEAKTAVPKLIFLLKDREANVRGSAASALGSIGVEAKTAARPLVPLLKDREASVRSSAAYALDRIGPEAKDAVQDLVPLLKDSDVGVRRDAAYA
-263 LGRIGAE
+263 LGRIGAAAKTAVPQLFPLLTNSDVGVRRTATYALEGIGAE
-270 AKTVVPQLIPLL
+270 AKAAVPQLIALL
-282 KDSDADV
+282 KEDSDANV
-289 RSSAASALESMGAE
+289 RRNAAY
-303 AKTVVPQL
+303 
-311 IPLLKDS
+311 
-318 DADVRNSAAFALG
+318 ALG
-331 NIGAEAKT
+331 NIGAEAKDA
-339 VVPQLILLLKDSDA
+339 VPQLILLLENSDA
-353 DVRKSAANALG
+353 NLRG
-364 RIGAEAKTAVPQLII
+364 
-379 LLKDSD
+379 
-385 AGVRS
+385 
-390 SAAYALGRIGAEAK
+390 SAAYALGDIGAKTVVPKLIPLLDNSDPTNDANVRWRAVYALGRMGAEAKIAVPQLIALLKKDSDANVRSSAANVLGSIGAEAK
-404 TAVPQLILLLKDS
+404 DAVPQLILLLKDS
-417 NAEVRRDAADV
+417 NVNVRRSAASA
-428 LGRIGAEAK
+428 LERIGAETK
-437 TAVPQLIILLKDSDA
+437 IVVPELIPLLKDSDA
-452 GVRSS
+452 SVRSS
-457 AAYAL
+457 AA
-462 ENIGAEAKTAV
+462 
-473 PQLISLLKDSDA
+473 
-485 GVRSNATDALENI
+485 DALEDI

-508 LTPSELNQA
+508 LTSQELNQA
-517 VFNLESALKI
+517 VSNLESALKI
-527 LEESTPERDKSSS
+527 VAEPKADF
-540 YYDSQSKKKIPNLR
+540 SKPTIANLR
-554 AYINVLKAEQNANL
+554 LYINVLKAEQNANL

-578 VVTIIYLIFFPSLWF
+578 AATIIYLIFFPSLWF

-641 RVLDSWVLAHIET
+641 RVLDSWVWAHIET
-654 VREQFSQ
+654 VREQFAQ
-661 RNTVKSRATYIPVSF
+661 RNTVKTHATYIPVSF

-749 VAEGKHPFF
+749 VAEGKNPFF

-774 IAEELLQ
+774 ISEELLQ

-787 RILVIADHFSEM
+787 RIMVIADHFSEM

-899 DVLVAKMEGNKSGK
+899 DVLVAKMEGNKTGN

-959 RPTSTKILDAINALS
+959 RPTSTKMTDAINALS
-974 AFHSQDVDRRFNYL
+974 AFNSQDVERRFNYL

-1024 YGENES
+1024 YGKDES

>member
-1 MSTYLIIFLKSRF
+1 M
-14 LRKFRERLSIS
+14 
-25 QQTTT
+25 T
-30 NLDRPDSENQC
+30 NIAILNDYTRYQAEPGNQLNQC
-41 DQNVDT
+41 DENVDT
-47 IIQMADTAH
+47 IIQMAETAH
-56 QIQGFWPMTTH
+56 QIQGFWPMTTR

-100 PKASSKEISSLI
+100 QKASSKEISSLI
-112 EKFKS
+112 QKLKS
-117 NDEKELDAAIEKLIK
+117 NDEKELDAAIEKLGK

-145 REENLLVRRS
+145 QEENLLVRRS
-155 VAQALGGNG
+155 VTQVLQRIGD
-164 NRAIPALVKAS
+164 RAIPALVKAS

-180 KVRRNAVNV
+180 KVRRNSVNV
-189 LRDIMRYYVSQE
+189 LKTMVGNNRLLPEQS
-201 LSEAKN
+201 SEAKN
-207 AVPQLIPLLKDSDAE
+207 AVPQLIPLLKDSD
-222 VRRSAASVLGNI
+222 RN
-234 GTEAKNAVPQLIPL
+234 
-248 LKDFDAGVRSSAAFA
+248 VRSSAAFA
-263 LGRIGAE
+263 LGRMGAG
-270 AKTVVPQLIPLL
+270 AKTAVPQLIPLLEDSDADVRSSAISALGNIGSETKTAVPQLILLL

-289 RSSAASALESMGAE
+289 RSSAA
-303 AKTVVPQL
+303 
-311 IPLLKDS
+311 
-318 DADVRNSAAFALG
+318 FALRTM
-331 NIGAEAKT
+331 GAEAKT
-339 VVPQLILLLKDSDA
+339 VVPQLILLLKDSD
-353 DVRKSAANALG
+353 KN
-364 RIGAEAKTAVPQLII
+364 
-379 LLKDSD
+379 
-385 AGVRS
+385 VRS
-390 SAAYALGRIGAEAK
+390 SAAFALGNIGSEAK

-417 NAEVRRDAADV
+417 DKNVRSSAIGA
-428 LGRIGAEAK
+428 LGSIGAEAK
-437 TAVPQLIILLKDSDA
+437 TVVPQLILLLKDFDA

-457 AAYAL
+457 AAFAL
-462 ENIGAEAKTAV
+462 GQIGAEAKTTV
-473 PQLISLLKDSDA
+473 PQLILLLKDSDKN
-485 GVRSNATDALENI
+485 VRSSAAFALENI
-498 ALSLQEKAKT
+498 ALSLQEKAKK

-517 VFNLESALKI
+517 VSNLESALKI
-527 LEESTPERDKSSS
+527 LEKSQPGSTDFFSYNESQKNKR
-540 YYDSQSKKKIPNLR
+540 IANFR
-554 AYINVLKAEQNANL
+554 AYLNVLKIEQNANL

-578 VVTIIYLIFFPSLWF
+578 AATIIYLIFFPSLWF
-593 AILRLRPLWLL
+593 LILRLRPLWLL

-633 ISIFIYRP
+633 FSIFIYRP
-641 RVLDSWVLAHIET
+641 RVLDSWISAHIET
-654 VREQFSQ
+654 VREQFVQ

-749 VAEGKHPFF
+749 VAEGKNPFF

-787 RILVIADHFSEM
+787 RILVIVDHFSEM

-818 LVVTSRLDST
+818 LIVTSRLDST

-849 FMEKYLDKLG
+849 FMEKYLEKLG

-899 DVLVAKMEGNKSGK
+899 DVLVAKMEGNKSGN

-952 ECLKLTY
+952 ECLRLTY
-959 RPTSTKILDAINALS
+959 RPASTKIPDAINALS
-974 AFHSQDVDRRFNYL
+974 VFNSQDVDRRFNYL

-993 LMQTNVPSKENVR
+993 LIQTNVPSKENVR

-1024 YGENES
+1024 YGEDES

-1058 YLAKIPGAR
+1058 YLAKIPGAK
-1067 DTNFLPKEIAA
+1067 DTDFLPQEITS
-1078 RYNVSIAVPPQSPQA
+1078 RYNITITVPLQSPQA

>member
-1 MSTYLIIFLKSRF
+1 
-14 LRKFRERLSIS
+14 
-25 QQTTT
+25 
-30 NLDRPDSENQC
+30 DRN
-41 DQNVDT
+41 
-47 IIQMADTAH
+47 
-56 QIQGFWPMTTH
+56 
-67 YRKKLVAV
+67 
-75 IALSFLSFTSPL
+75 
-87 LLIRSAGAESVSA
+87 
-100 PKASSKEISSLI
+100 
-112 EKFKS
+112 
-117 NDEKELDAAIEKLIK
+117 
-132 IGEPAIPALIEAL
+132 
-145 REENLLVRRS
+145 VRRS
-155 VAQALGGNG
+155 AASALESIG
-164 NRAIPALVKAS
+164 A
-175 KDSDV
+175 
-180 KVRRNAVNV
+180 
-189 LRDIMRYYVSQE
+189 
-201 LSEAKN
+201 EAKT
-207 AVPQLIPLLKDSDAE
+207 AVPQLIPLLKDSDTD
-222 VRRSAASVLGNI
+222 VRRSATNVLG
-234 GTEAKNAVPQLIPL
+234 
-248 LKDFDAGVRSSAAFA
+248 S
-263 LGRIGAE
+263 
-270 AKTVVPQLIPLL
+270 
-282 KDSDADV
+282 
-289 RSSAASALESMGAE
+289 
-303 AKTVVPQL
+303 
-311 IPLLKDS
+311 
-318 DADVRNSAAFALG
+318 
-331 NIGAEAKT
+331 
-339 VVPQLILLLKDSDA
+339 
-353 DVRKSAANALG
+353 
-364 RIGAEAKTAVPQLII
+364 
-379 LLKDSD
+379 
-385 AGVRS
+385 
-390 SAAYALGRIGAEAK
+390 IGAEAK

-417 NAEVRRDAADV
+417 DINVRSSATNA
-428 LGRIGAEAK
+428 LGSIGAEAK
-437 TAVPQLIILLKDSDA
+437 TAVPQLILLLKDSDRF
-452 GVRSS
+452 VRSS
-457 AAYAL
+457 AATAL
-462 ENIGAEAKTAV
+462 GSFGAEAKTAV
-473 PQLISLLKDSDA
+473 PQLIPLLKDSYA
-485 GVRSNATDALENI
+485 EVRSSATSALESI

-517 VFNLESALKI
+517 VLNLESALKI
-527 LEESTPERDKSSS
+527 LEPYKPERYDK
-540 YYDSQSKKKIPNLR
+540 YNPERQSENKRTIANLR
-554 AYINVLKAEQNANL
+554 VYIKNLKAEQNANL

-691 PAIFTKKRICLLIW
+691 PTIFTKKRICLLIW

-959 RPTSTKILDAINALS
+959 RPTSTKITDAINALS
-974 AFHSQDVDRRFNYL
+974 AFNSQDVERRFNYL

-1067 DTNFLPKEIAA
+1067 DTDFLPKAIAA
-1078 RYNVSIAVPPQSPQA
+1078 RYNVLIAVPPQSPQA